1 MIKEEKW
8 GKDWKRPRK
17 QYTSWPHPHCWPQNL
32 YSYPPLQIVGALR
45 CVKDIW
51 SSLPCALGSTNCM
64 GKTLVAGAK
73 MGRWRDFPCLNEP
86 SVLDTDRRQ
95 EQSPGRREGPRGLV
109 WPQSTAA
116 LPPASQC
123 SESHACRLPSTRLL
137 LLSLV
142 PDSRSSNC
150 TLATNN
156 FHCLKYALGKNGHQ
170 FHLWKATNSWYK
182 VVSPKLHEYTWAKQ
196 HEAEQVYT
204 NRCYSVIHIILW
216 DVLLL

>member
-1 MIKEEKW
+1 
-8 GKDWKRPRK
+8 
-17 QYTSWPHPHCWPQNL
+17 
-32 YSYPPLQIVGALR
+32 
-45 CVKDIW
+45 
-51 SSLPCALGSTNCM
+51 
-64 GKTLVAGAK
+64 

-216 DVLLL
+216 DVLLLWPVTTHSCSPECWPRAPTTAGACTQDRCFSRGPTPHSQIPM